1 VIIAPRGFFVKSYGY
16 YMKKQPHTTK
26 QTHSSVRLF
35 RVPKTLNSEISFV
48 NVQRWQQRKPFPVGN
63 WPICEANAVGV
74 AETGAEGGS
83 RRLTDEVSINVY
95 SNICVKILILLL
107 IHRYAVPL
115 LPQEKAI
122 PQNAFICFRSKNTFS
137 IGKTDAHFGASVLNM
152 IYL

>member
-1 VIIAPRGFFVKSYGY
+1 MIIAPRGFFVKSYGY
-16 YMKKQPHTTK
+16 YMKKQTHTTK

-48 NVQRWQQRKPFPVGN
+48 NVQRWQQRKPSPVG
-63 WPICEANAVGV
+63 
-74 AETGAEGGS
+74 EGGS

-122 PQNAFICFRSKNTFS
+122 PKNAFICFQSKNTFS
-137 IGKTDAHFGASVLNM
+137 IGKTDALFGASVLNM
-152 IYL
+152 IYLTYLSSLSAEL